1 MASKQI
7 LLIED
12 DNTVRF
18 AVSDFLTSQG
28 YEVSE
33 AETCAHAEERFR
45 ATRPDVVILDYELP
59 DGNAL
64 ELLPRLLSIDGA
76 IPILILTG
84 HGTIDLAVR
93 AMKAGAENF
102 LTKPVELSTLLIV
115 LQRLLEH
122 QRHRR
127 KYLAGKAQPAREEVN
142 PFVGVSTAIRQ
153 LSDQAQKVQATDSP
167 VLIRGE
173 TGTGKGVLAKWLH
186 QQGPRGEEAWVDLNC
201 AGLSRDFLETELF
214 GHERGAFTGAV
225 TSKVGLLEVAHRG
238 TVFLDEI
245 GDVDPQVQPKLLK
258 VLEEKRFR
266 RLGDVRDRQV
276 DVRLIAATHHDLYR
290 LVQERKFR
298 SDLYFRINT
307 LQLVIPTLRDRIEDI
322 PVLARVLLERLG
334 TDLGVRGLS
343 LTPEAIT
350 ALQRYPW
357 PGNVRELRNVL
368 ERAILLSNTT
378 TLQPHDF
385 HFEALVTDEAS
396 TGEARLTLQELEQ
409 RHIERALHEA
419 KGRVSVAAQHLG
431 IPRSSLYQK
440 LKHYGIVPSE
450 N

>member
-28 YEVSE
+28 YDVEE
-33 AETCAHAEERFR
+33 AATCAHAEERFR
-45 ATRPDVVILDYELP
+45 ATRPDAVILDYELP

-64 ELLPRLLSIDGA
+64 ELLPRLLSIDRD

-84 HGTIDLAVR
+84 HGTIDLAVC

-102 LTKPVELSTLLIV
+102 LTKPVELPTLLVV

-127 KYLAGKAQPAREEVN
+127 KHLASKAQPAREEVN
-142 PFVGVSTAIRQ
+142 PFVGVSPAIRE
-153 LSDQAQKVQATDSP
+153 LSVQAQKVQATDSP

-186 QQGPRGEEAWVDLNC
+186 QRGPRGEEAWVDLNC

-307 LQLVIPTLRDRIEDI
+307 LQLVIPALRDRNEDI

-334 TDLGVRGLS
+334 TDLGVKGLS

-378 TLQPHDF
+378 TLQPHDL

-396 TGEARLTLQELEQ
+396 TGEARLTLHELEQ

-419 KGRVSVAAQHLG
+419 KGRVSVAAQRLG

-440 LKHYGIVPSE
+440 LKLYGIAPSE